1 MSNQV
6 MPWFVVEKIRPTLE
20 LMTTSLPLTGLT
32 AKLAPPVSG
41 HCGSGVGKPL
51 LAWSRPKVRPM

>member
-6 MPWFVVEKIRPTLE
+6 PPPFEVEKTLPVPE

-32 AKLAPPVSG
+32 AKLAIPSIS
-41 HCGSGVGKPL
+41 HCGSGVGKP
-51 LAWSRPKVRPM
+51 